1 MPFRRA
7 CLAAWNDDIYLS
19 KGCRGRERE
28 GVRGKEGKRE
38 EKGGREG
45 ERQSEQAFYLN

>member
-19 KGCRGRERE
+19 KGCRGRERQRE
-28 GVRGKEGKRE
+28 RGGGEEEEERE
-38 EKGGREG
+38 EKGARE
-45 ERQSEQAFYLN
+45 RDRASTLFT